1 MSITLN
7 GTTGIIADNPATV
20 KANAFLDAAGGNTA
34 TINGKLPIAI
44 GDVPASASLTLLGTI
59 ATTSGSTVTLS
70 GLTLTS
76 YKQLQFVING
86 VSGTATSIS
95 FMNLNG
101 NNVARLYGTAASDVA
116 YGGGNIDLS
125 TGTLFGSSTNS
136 AGYGLSPSFAS
147 GLTTASTSISFTT
160 STGNFDAGTIT
171 IYGVK

>member
-1 MSITLN
+1 MSITLDGTN
-7 GTTGIIADNPATV
+7 GITQSASFKSNTY
-20 KANAFLDAAGGNTA
+20 LDAAGGNTA

-44 GDVPASASLTLLGTI
+44 GDVPASGGMTLLGTLT
-59 ATTSGSTVTLS
+59 TTSGATQTLS

-86 VSGTATSIS
+86 VSGTATSLS

-136 AGYGLSPSFAS
+136 AGYNLSPSFAS

-160 STGNFDAGTIT
+160 STGTFDLGTIT
-171 IYGVK
+171 VYGVK